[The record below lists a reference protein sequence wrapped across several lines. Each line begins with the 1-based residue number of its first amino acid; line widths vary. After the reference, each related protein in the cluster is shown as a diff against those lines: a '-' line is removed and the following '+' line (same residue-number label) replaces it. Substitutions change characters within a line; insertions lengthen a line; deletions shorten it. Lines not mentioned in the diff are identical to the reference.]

1 LTVDLNLRHLI
12 WVLDAL
18 PTWLPIQLG
27 FQLVAD
33 SKKLLIIR
41 AFWKQ
46 HDSVTLRV
54 VAAPFIVAKDFEKNL
69 KNRGSSLMGNFL
81 MGLLP

>member
-1 LTVDLNLRHLI
+1 
-12 WVLDAL
+12 VLDAL

-41 AFWKQ
+41 PFWKQ